1 MCYSSSTVA
10 PGKILKLSHIQLASE
25 APPSFKS
32 VSLKAPPHLCSQEGR
47 CLAPHKVDSFHNFL
61 LFCVPLLRSHSLKS
75 VMVWGLTGVGW
86 LILIPLRNPWSWPLL
101 EVLFRIW
108 GTGTSSPPISRFR
121 KSLTQHSVMLLLTRI
136 MTTLEMAS
144 WGARKASLCHSQT
157 SRIIDCFLCLE
168 SNQHHQATQVYT
180 CLFPL

>member
-1 MCYSSSTVA
+1 MRHLHPSKVFPLKHLHTCVPKRGGVSPHTKSIVSTTSSSSVF
-10 PGKILKLSHIQLASE
+10 
-25 APPSFKS
+25 PSF
-32 VSLKAPPHLCSQEGR
+32 VLTAWRVLRYDGWQE
-47 CLAPHKVDSFHNFL
+47 
-61 LFCVPLLRSHSLKS
+61 
-75 VMVWGLTGVGW
+75 WGW

-108 GTGTSSPPISRFR
+108 GTGASSPPISRFR